1 MSEVPNPYFINIELF
16 WPSGLRATQLE
27 IARVK
32 AVDVNGST
40 LTDEG
45 QSGFNPGTGGWQPV
59 FMQNIAA
66 FYPPRLRPN
75 LRFEVDSVTEQVVHT
90 TQIFNNIP
98 SGSTVRIVIGLSD
111 ELVGG
116 GGPGTTFRVSGRVR
130 RPDSTPISSGTV
142 RAFDVTAGSEAP
154 LGSVA
159 LGADGAYS
167 ITYTSAAFNQ
177 NGGAHTY
184 PNLQVRAYDTSG
196 LLLVQ
201 SSVIAGAGT
210 DQMVDLTTPVTNPE
224 PGTRRVF
231 GSVGNKL
238 QLPVSGI
245 KIEPRHVAWTSNGI
259 QEIALVPTVSPPV
272 LSDNAGNYSFPY
284 QVPVV
289 ASPNQC
295 DTPVGQINLIVYAL
309 DAADDSTLSKST
321 LIFDAAVEQRVD
333 LLVDRVSTFDDSE
346 YLRLHTRI
354 SPCLGADP
362 TATLAAIGQR
372 ADFLDFAAQASGEP
386 QALVLAYAQAWLI
399 AAQIAAK
406 VGVSPDPP
414 LHRLKDLIA
423 PEVIYGL
430 VRTGLGDTLKKLLD
444 VSPDGFFESTV
455 DAVHNGL
462 ISPDIEPL
470 LHPTTSDTPTTTDS
484 HDSLLDDWRTVLA
497 TFLSTAEADGG
508 PTWQQQL
515 IALVFDGTDPA
526 TIALRRK
533 IVDANFDNQGD
544 FEAVLKE
551 LTTTPTPTPTLT
563 GFEAENLRFVFA
575 MYDAVDRWYPI
586 VKATYFAKGTAGW
599 HSISDLAKVTVD
611 GPSSPNWYSLVY
623 SSLSYSAG
631 RFPGDVPG
639 QGTNSDRARVYAV
652 RLFERFG
659 GVSPQTRFTSTFQ
672 ATSPTGPMQAVAT
685 FLGQYPT
692 FDLESSN
699 VDQFLAALS
708 PPATLIP
715 AEVTAL
721 KQVQRVYRVTSDFK
735 AASALITNNLDSAL
749 KIAQLDEG
757 TFVAKYQESLGGLT
771 AATNAHRVAVHYSSE
786 VMFTLVKFHQN
797 LTNVGGVTAIPGPV
811 DFRTLNPTNEF
822 VPNLIG
828 ATFPGTTRLFPNWV
842 TLFGDLNKCACKEC
856 QTILSAGA
864 YMVDL
869 LEFID
874 GGPKKTLFARR
885 PDLMDIEITCP
896 NTNAVLPYIDLV
908 NEVLEAVVVPL
919 TFPLPATITQG
930 AMGNATLGDATV
942 LGQLRQ
948 AFLTAG
954 YSLSDRFVV
963 KLSALDKGPSQLP
976 RYWVLEDDAW
986 RFTISG
992 SAPPYTVSAA
1002 PQTNPKNDSL
1012 EVFPEHFNTKA
1023 YEQLQAAVFPFNLPL
1038 ALGRE
1043 ELEIFLKAKNAPLYQ
1058 IREAFGT
1065 EDLLTQLQEEAGALA
1080 FLKLT
1085 QEESNAILA
1094 RPVTDPVS
1102 KFWGLSDAASI
1113 TLPRPDQPTVSV
1125 RFDTGVEVPVSGPTS
1140 PVIAAW
1146 IKVLTLV
1153 PFFLHRTG
1161 LSYQELLDLLDTQFV
1176 NLETASAQHR
1186 LHIVASATNDD
1197 ISECNYNNFQ
1207 IAHFNEPTLRRVSVF
1222 VRLWRKLG
1230 WSMREVDRYLMDIE
1244 GGLVPNDLV
1253 TLAQV
1258 KRLIDQSKQK
1268 PLAIIAWWWPMDTRR
1283 TSRILKSLFDQ
1294 VFLAGLASQ
1303 PEIQSLERIA
1313 QGETIGIAD
1322 GELAEGED
1330 LKSHVRAALRVS
1342 AKDIELLWDAF
1353 IGSGTTLNLEQLSGM
1368 YRVATFSAVMHLSVK
1383 DYYDVVALVG
1393 TDPFT
1398 DGIADASQIPAA
1410 ILATYAAIREV
1421 TRWQLTR
1428 TPTLELSYLLT
1439 NQSQDGDPFVPT
1451 EKAYQ
1456 AAAQRLAAAVAE
1468 LSNAYPELAT
1478 PDAAALNTQL
1488 SKVLPADKVVRA
1500 IQILE
1505 GPLPPPVPGVNG
1517 ATAADLTDY
1526 SAQVEEN
1533 RAFLDRY
1540 FDPFLPPLPADRT
1553 AFISKLVTYDANF
1566 SLTQRDAFVWGK
1578 SASHPELAPALY
1590 AYLVEQARNAA
1601 AFAAASELIGTDV
1614 DTTDRLLTE
1623 ALSSL
1628 HGRANAAEDWK
1639 AFLHGGWDSGE
1650 SVIQNGGT
1658 GLRKG
1663 QLLVPRAGQYR
1674 FVVVIDSTTATT
1686 DTVALAVG
1694 GKAVVVDPTAPA
1706 PAPGADHVE
1715 MLFSPIALNGST
1727 VVDISF
1733 TYQKAAANTG
1743 SPRVTLQWRID
1754 NADPVLIP
1762 QSAVLPFEREVYL
1775 KLYKAAR
1782 LSKDLKLTKSE
1793 LEYLVEAADV
1803 PFRFDLL
1810 PVLSTDVAAPWSD
1823 LAVVIDLLALNRSV
1837 SLQSG
1842 TLFEFFLDAA
1852 SDATLEE
1859 VAGLTGWKADDI
1871 TTIRDLFPATTFADP
1886 ALWTALQAAFKI
1898 IGRLDLRA
1906 SQIQSL
1912 LLDQP
1917 PSIAIAGTLRNVFRA
1932 QFSEDTWK
1940 DVFKPF
1946 RDKLRQ
1952 RQRDALVGYLTS
1964 HPVTIAGVVRQF
1976 VDANDLYAQ
1985 LLIDTQM
1992 EPDTLISRIVLANSV
2007 IQLFVD
2013 RVFLGLEDQAS
2024 LIQLEQAK
2032 EQWVWMSR
2040 YRVWQAARQVFLY
2053 PENWIEPEL
2062 RDDKSEFFKQLE
2074 EELLQGGA
2082 TDAVGVTA
2090 LTNYL
2095 DKMNDVSNLEV
2106 VGAYAEPVGKG
2117 DTTFI
2122 LHVLGRT
2129 RSQSRGY
2136 YYRQFTGR
2144 TFIDGTWTPWVQVT
2158 LDIQADTVAL
2168 IVYQGRLHLFWPNI
2182 QTKQKPPQRFQ
2193 QTVTGN
2199 NIAAPDNSQQ
2209 TTFINEIRLTWSEFN
2224 PGTKKWSKPKVTKS
2238 KAVDSTPTTPFDRDI
2253 GQDQPST
2260 DPYHLRVEQPSPEF
2274 VKVRVIKTAV
2284 PSSAGALNPVEL
2296 GAFQIFFTGE
2306 DTISVTKPAL
2316 AFTGN
2321 TPPSGM
2327 ILKHNRAE
2335 SAQFNVDGFPWHGD
2349 LTFRNNPPFL
2359 ETNKSFRMFATNF
2372 GYLNSAAHEPFFV
2385 ETETFS
2391 FFALDKGPVRLN
2403 GGLGNQVVDVAK
2415 FSTFQHPL
2423 VGVLQSTLHESGL
2436 GGIMN
2441 RLTQALPVADNA
2453 YYSNYSYYGNYYYY
2467 GSLYLGYHIAGDD
2480 QAWGTTQRMFE
2491 SHFAPGEDTVYA
2503 PYPLPT
2509 VEFGYGTPFGIYNWE
2524 LFFHA
2529 PMLIAGQLSQNL
2541 QFEDAMKWYHYVF
2554 DPRRDL
2560 EVYEKTKR
2568 FVSALPI
2575 GCKYWNFL
2583 PFFANRSATDS
2594 LSETL
2599 GLKKNLSVYD
2609 KAHLGTLID
2618 AWKHDP
2624 FNPHLIAR
2632 QRIAAYQK
2640 NVVMK
2645 YLDNLIAWADSLFRL
2660 DSFEAINQATQLYV
2674 LADEI
2679 LGKKPQVIEPLTGEI
2694 KYTFRELKA
2703 RGLDDFSNAIVE
2715 AENLLVTNRSFVKEN
2730 TPATPSAPLA
2740 ALQKLTV
2747 KSFYFAIPRNERLDK
2762 FWDTVADRLFKIR
2775 NSMNIDGVKRQL
2787 ALFEPPIDPALL
2799 VRASAAGL
2807 DLSSVLGQL
2816 NAPLPLYRFNVW
2828 IQKSID
2834 LCNEVKSFGTE
2845 FLATLEKKDAE
2856 SLQLLRQNQEIKM
2869 LALVERVKEQQIA
2882 EAEQNIEA
2890 LNRSRDLA
2898 VARRDEYQRRISENR
2913 TAAEKSQLSA
2923 TSNAIALEALEGGV
2937 RALGAIFAFVPD
2949 PTVGA
2954 VGIFPSALVEVKVGK
2969 GLTEATQVAGA
2980 LLSILASSERGR
2992 ATMAGLN
2999 SGFDRR
3005 LEDWRFQKSQADLE
3019 IRQLDQQIVVAN
3031 IRLDIAQ
3038 KELQNHEVQSEQ
3050 AQQTLD
3056 FLSNKFTNVDLYQFM
3071 ATTLNRTYQAVYKL
3085 AFNAARTAERAFQF
3099 ELGVDDSFI
3108 QFGYVDSLYK
3118 GLLAGEQLIY
3128 DLKRMD
3134 VAFLERNK
3142 RELEIQKPISLAVIN
3157 GRALQDLRE
3166 TGACEFELPEVLF
3179 DLDFPGHYFRRIRA
3193 VRLTIPCVTGP
3204 HTSVSAKLSLLS
3216 SAMRKDSAADSE
3228 AYAYG
3233 GFEDQRFVHDLV
3245 GIQSIA
3251 TSSAQNDAGL
3261 FELNFRDERYLPFE
3275 GAGVI
3280 SRWRLELPTK
3290 LHQFDYNTISDVVMQ
3305 LSYTARDAGGTLRK
3319 GAEDQIQAA
3328 LNTILKTASES
3339 ETGLVRAFSLRKEFP
3354 DVFHRL
3360 LTSPDPAGVQLQIL
3374 PEHFPFIL
3382 RGSRPELT
3390 LLDSQG
3396 RVDVHAV
3403 LKAEVDADG
3412 AFTNAKLAL
3421 NPPAPPPATPP
3432 FVTLSSIGSSDGP
3445 PRVAGASLP
3454 TGGTTLLPDWAP
3466 QTWTL
3471 VQQNLHADT
3480 LEDLVFV
3487 VKYKVAAS

>member
-16 WPSGLRATQLE
+16 WPNGLRANQNE

-40 LTDEG
+40 VTDEG
-45 QSGFNPGTGGWQPV
+45 QSGFNPATGGWQPV

-116 GGPGTTFRVSGRVR
+116 GDGGPGTTFRVSGRVR
-130 RPDSTPISSGTV
+130 RTDGTAISSGTV
-142 RAFDVTAGSEAP
+142 RAFDVTAGSEAL
-154 LGSVA
+154 LGSVS
-159 LGADGAYS
+159 LGTDGAYS
-167 ITYTSAAFNQ
+167 ITYTSSAFNT
-177 NGGAHTY
+177 NGSPHTL

-201 SSVIAGAGT
+201 SSIISGAGT
-210 DQMVDLTTPVTNPE
+210 DQTVDLTTPVTNPD

-231 GSVGNKL
+231 GSVSNKL
-238 QLPVSGI
+238 ELPVSGI
-245 KIEPRHVAWTSNGI
+245 KISPRHIAWTSSGI
-259 QEIALVPTVSPPV
+259 QEIALTPTVTPPV

-284 QVPVV
+284 ELPLVP
-289 ASPNQC
+289 SPNDC
-295 DTPVGQINLIVYAL
+295 DTPAGQINLIVYAL
-309 DAADDSTLSKST
+309 DASDDSTLYKSS
-321 LIFDAAVEQRVD
+321 LVFNAAVEQRVD

-346 YLRLHTRI
+346 YLRLYTRL
-354 SPCLGADP
+354 SPCLGVDP
-362 TATLAAIGQR
+362 LATLTALGQR
-372 ADFLDFAAQASGEP
+372 PDFLDFAAQASGEP
-386 QALVLAYAQAWLI
+386 QALVLAYVQAWLI

-406 VGVSPDPP
+406 VGVAPDPP
-414 LHRLKDLIA
+414 LFLLKDLVA

-455 DAVHNGL
+455 EAVHSGL

-470 LHPTTSDTPTTTDS
+470 LFPTTKDTPTTTDS
-484 HDSLLDDWRTVLA
+484 HDSLLDDWRTVLG
-497 TFLSTAEADGG
+497 TFLSTASADGA
-508 PTWQQQL
+508 PTWQQLL
-515 IALVFDGTDPA
+515 ISLVFDGTDPG
-526 TIALRRK
+526 TIAKRK
-533 IVDANFDNQGD
+533 KIADANFDNQGD
-544 FEAVLKE
+544 FEAMLKE

-575 MYDAVDRWYPI
+575 MYDAADRWFPI
-586 VKATYFAKGTAGW
+586 VKATYFEKASAGW

-611 GPSSPNWYSLVY
+611 GPSSPSWYTLVY

-631 RFPGDVPG
+631 LFPGDVPG

-692 FDLESSN
+692 FDLENSN

-708 PPATLIP
+708 PPASLN
-715 AEVTAL
+715 AQEVTAL

-757 TFVAKYQESLGGLT
+757 TFVAKYQEALGGLT

-811 DFRTLNPTNEF
+811 DFHTLNPTNEY
-822 VPNLIG
+822 VPHLIG
-828 ATFPGTTRLFPNWV
+828 DTFPGTTRLFPNWV

-869 LEFID
+869 LEFIN

-919 TFPLPATITQG
+919 TFTLPAAITETTLGEATQG
-930 AMGNATLGDATV
+930 VGLALT
-942 LGQLRQ
+942 QIRQ
-948 AFLTAG
+948 AFLAAG

-963 KLSALDKGPSQLP
+963 KLSALDKGAAHPP

-992 SAPPYTVSAA
+992 SSTPYSVSAA

-1023 YEQLQAAVFPFNLPL
+1023 YEKLQTAVFPFNLPL

-1043 ELEIFLKAKNAPLYQ
+1043 EIEIFLKAKNAPLYQ
-1058 IREAFGT
+1058 VREAFST
-1065 EDLLTQLQEEAGALA
+1065 EDLLTQLQEEADALA
-1080 FLKLT
+1080 FLNLT
-1085 QEESNAILA
+1085 QQESNAILA
-1094 RPVTDPVS
+1094 RPVTDPVAT
-1102 KFWGLSDAASI
+1102 FWGLDPTAAQI
-1113 TLPRPDQPTVSV
+1113 TLPRPDQPTISV
-1125 RFDTGVEVPVSGPTS
+1125 RFNTGVEVSADGTIS

-1161 LSYQELLDLLDTQFV
+1161 LSYQQLLDLLDTQFV
-1176 NLETASAQHR
+1176 NQETASAQHR
-1186 LHIVASATNDD
+1186 LHIVADSTNDD

-1207 IAHFNEPTLRRVSVF
+1207 IAHLNEPTLRRVSVF

-1230 WSMREVDRYLMDIE
+1230 WTMREVDRYLMDIE

-1268 PLAIIAWWWPMDTRR
+1268 PLAIIAWWRPMDTRR
-1283 TSRILKSLFDQ
+1283 TARILKSLFDQ
-1294 VFLAGLASQ
+1294 VFLVGLASQ

-1342 AKDIELLWDAF
+1342 AKDIELLWDSF
-1353 IGSGTTLNLEQLSGM
+1353 IGSGTTLSLEQLSGM

-1383 DYYDVVALVG
+1383 DYYDVLALVG
-1393 TDPFT
+1393 SDPFT
-1398 DGIADASQIPAA
+1398 DGITDASQIPAA
-1410 ILATYAAIREV
+1410 VLATYAAIREV
-1421 TRWQLTR
+1421 SRWQLTR

-1451 EKAYQ
+1451 EKDYQ
-1456 AAAQRLAAAVAE
+1456 TAAQRLATAVGE

-1478 PDAAALNTQL
+1478 PDAAALTTQL

-1505 GPLPPPVPGVNG
+1505 GPLRPPVPGVND
-1517 ATAADLTDY
+1517 ATVDDLNDY
-1526 SAQVEEN
+1526 NEQVEAN
-1533 RAFLDRY
+1533 RAFLGRY
-1540 FDPFLPPLPADRT
+1540 FDPFLPTVPADRV
-1553 AFISKLVTYDANF
+1553 AFISKLVTFDANF
-1566 SLTQRDAFVWGK
+1566 TVAQRDAFVWGK

-1590 AYLVEQARNAA
+1590 TYLVERARDTA

-1650 SVIQNGGT
+1650 SVIQNGGP
-1658 GLRKG
+1658 GVRKG

-1674 FVVVIDSTTATT
+1674 FVAVIDSTTATS
-1686 DTVALAVG
+1686 DTWSLTVG
-1694 GKAVVVDPTAPA
+1694 GNAVVVDSVVPA
-1706 PAPGADHVE
+1706 LTPGVEHVE
-1715 MLFSPIALNGST
+1715 VLFSPIALNGST
-1727 VVDISF
+1727 VVDIQF
-1733 TYQKAAANTG
+1733 NYEKAAGNTG
-1743 SPRVTLQWRID
+1743 TPRVTLKWRID
-1754 NADPVLIP
+1754 NADPVLVP
-1762 QSAVLPFEREVYL
+1762 QSALLPFDREVYL

-1782 LSKDLKLTKSE
+1782 LSKDLKLSKSE
-1793 LEYLVEAADV
+1793 LEYLVSAANV
-1803 PFRFDLL
+1803 PFDFDHL
-1810 PVLSTDVAAPWSD
+1810 PVRPTDDAMAWSE
-1823 LAVVIDLLALNRSV
+1823 LASVIDLLALNRSV

-1852 SDATLEE
+1852 GDATLED
-1859 VAGLTGWKADDI
+1859 VAALTGWKADDI
-1871 TTIRDLFPATTFADP
+1871 ATIRDLFPATTFADP

-1906 SQIQSL
+1906 SQIQNL

-1964 HPVTIAGVVRQF
+1964 HPVTIAGVVHQF

-2074 EELLQGGA
+2074 EELQQGGA
-2082 TDAVGVTA
+2082 TDAIGVTA

-2095 DKMNDVSNLEV
+2095 DKMGDVSNLEV
-2106 VGAYAEPVGKG
+2106 VGSFAEPVGTAKAN
-2117 DTTFI
+2117 FI
-2122 LHVLGRT
+2122 LHVVGRT
-2129 RSQSRGY
+2129 RSQSHAF
-2136 YYRQFTGR
+2136 YYRQFIGR
-2144 TFIDGTWTPWVQVT
+2144 TLVDGTWTPWQQIT
-2158 LDIQADTVAL
+2158 LDIQADVVAP
-2168 IVYQGRLHLFWPNI
+2168 IMYQGRLHLFWPNI
-2182 QTKQKPPQRFQ
+2182 QTKQKPPPHFPK
-2193 QTVTGN
+2193 TVTGD
-2199 NIAAPDNSQQ
+2199 NIAAPDPSQQ
-2209 TTFINEIRLTWSEFN
+2209 ATFVNEIRLTWSEFN
-2224 PGTKKWSKPKVTKS
+2224 PGTKKWSKPKLSKN
-2238 KAVDSTPTTPFDRDI
+2238 KAVDTAPTTPFDRAI
-2253 GQDQPST
+2253 GEDQPST
-2260 DPYHLRVEQPSPEF
+2260 EPYHLRLEQPSPEF

-2284 PSSAGALNPVEL
+2284 PSSAGALSPEEL
-2296 GAFQIFFTGE
+2296 GAFQVFFTGE

-2316 AFTGN
+2316 TFSGN

-2372 GYLNSAAHEPFFV
+2372 GYLNPAAHEPYFV

-2403 GGLGNQVVDVAK
+2403 GGLGNTVVDVAK
-2415 FSTFQHPL
+2415 FTTFQHPL
-2423 VGVLQSTLHESGL
+2423 LGVLQNTLHESGP

-2441 RLTQALPVADNA
+2441 RLTQALPIADNA

-2491 SHFAPGEDTVYA
+2491 SHFSPGEDTVYA

-2560 EVYEKTKR
+2560 EVYELSRR
-2568 FVSALPI
+2568 FVSGLPI

-2679 LGKKPQVIEPLTGEI
+2679 LGRKPQVIEPLTGEI
-2694 KYTFRELKA
+2694 KYTFRELQA
-2703 RGLDDFSNAIVE
+2703 RGIDDFSNAIVE

-2730 TPATPSAPLA
+2730 TPATPAAPLA

-2816 NAPLPLYRFNVW
+2816 NAPMPLYRFNVW

-2834 LCNEVKSFGTE
+2834 LCNEVKSFGAE
-2845 FLATLEKKDAE
+2845 FLAALEKKDAE
-2856 SLQLLRQNQEIKM
+2856 SLQILRQNQEIKM
-2869 LALVERVKEQQIA
+2869 LALVERVKEQQIV
-2882 EAEQNIEA
+2882 EAEENIEA
-2890 LNRSRDLA
+2890 LNRSRELA
-2898 VARRDEYQRRISENR
+2898 VARRDEYQRRIAENR
-2913 TAAEKSQLSA
+2913 TEAEKTQLSA
-2923 TSNAIALEALEGGV
+2923 TSAAITLEELEGGA

-2949 PTVGA
+2949 AKGGA
-2954 VGIFPSALVEVKVGK
+2954 VGIFPTALVDLKVGA
-2969 GLTEATQVAGA
+2969 GMVWAANVAGDI
-2980 LLSILASSERGR
+2980 LGILASSQRGK
-2992 ATMAGLN
+2992 ASMAGLN

-3005 LEDWRFQKSQADLE
+3005 LEDWRLQKSQADLE
-3019 IRQLDQQIVVAN
+3019 IHQLDQQIVVAN

-3056 FLSNKFTNVDLYQFM
+3056 FLSDKFTNVDLYQFM
-3071 ATTLNRTYQAVYKL
+3071 VTTLNRTYQAVYKL

-3108 QFGYVDSLYK
+3108 QFGYVDSLHK

-3166 TGACEFELPEVLF
+3166 TGACEFDLPEVLF
-3179 DLDFPGHYFRRIRA
+3179 DLDFPGQYFRRIRA

-3216 SAMRKDSAADSE
+3216 SAMRKDSAADSSE
-3228 AYAYG
+3228 YAYG

-3319 GAEDQIQAA
+3319 GAEEQIQAA
-3328 LNTILKTASES
+3328 LNTILKTVSES

-3360 LTSPDPAGVQLQIL
+3360 LTSPAGTEVGLEIL
-3374 PEHFPFIL
+3374 PEHLPFIL
-3382 RGSRPELT
+3382 RSSRPELT
-3390 LLDSQG
+3390 LLDDGQVTV
-3396 RVDVHAV
+3396 RAIA
-3403 LKAEVDADG
+3403 KAEIDPSGVFDDAQV
-3412 AFTNAKLAL
+3412 AFNNL
-3421 NPPAPPPATPP
+3421 
-3432 FVTLSSIGSSDGP
+3432 TLLDLDSSAD
-3445 PRVAGASLP
+3445 PRVAIKALP
-3454 TGGTTLLPDWAP
+3454 TGYTQLVEDWAP
-3466 QTWTL
+3466 QPWTL
-3471 VQQNLHADT
+3471 KQSGLSADT
-3480 LEDLVFV
+3480 LEDLVFI
-3487 VKYKVAAS
+3487 VKYTVAA